1 MNSSPQHFRRDDI
14 ENLSI
19 QGLVH
24 DWTAAA
30 SPIPP
35 APRLDSAEVNAAGLT
50 RMDMVRELLGP
61 NASGD
66 DAALRSAFC
75 REFSRRGGWAIDFDA
90 APKMTADLYFESRF
104 DEWTGDAFPLAGA
117 DGLRMDGGAS
127 L

>member
-14 ENLSI
+14 EILTK
-19 QGLVH
+19 LDLAH
-24 DWTAAA
+24 DWSAAA

-35 APRLDSAEVNAAGLT
+35 APRLDSAERNPAGLT

-90 APKMTADLYFESRF
+90 APVMTTNLYFESRF
-104 DEWTGDAFPLAGA
+104 DEWGGNAFPVAGA
-117 DGLRMDGGAS
+117 DGLRLDGDAS